1 MSLLALKIHVS
12 SATKEVLDEF
22 GYFDLQLRGDVEMK
36 VGTVIW
42 MKPNETFALK
52 VSSYVLWM
60 LTKINI
66 EQCMIRHWFISD
78 VSCIALYLQQMI
90 FIIDQPEDYWFNY
103 LINMSACKL
112 KAVTINEDAGI
123 DFNIPRRRDKYL

>member
-36 VGTVIW
+36 VGTIIW

-60 LTKINI
+60 LIK
-66 EQCMIRHWFISD
+66 
-78 VSCIALYLQQMI
+78 
-90 FIIDQPEDYWFNY
+90 
-103 LINMSACKL
+103 K
-112 KAVTINEDAGI
+112 
-123 DFNIPRRRDKYL
+123 